1 MTIWKNFRCG
11 RESRGN
17 ELLGCGAKTP
27 NVRLRGQGGRGRACP
42 CPPKACPCPPK
53 ACPCPP
59 KACPCPPKACPCPQL
74 LSLLLLL
81 AVLLPSAHAQT
92 PPISPIDRAAAYQ
105 NALPLYQYDATRPLA
120 VKLGATQTIGTARLL
135 RFSYLSTNNQRV
147 PALLFTPHNAAAS
160 HSVPC
165 LVILHGLGGS
175 KEMMAGLAL
184 FAAKAGMRRW

>member
-1 MTIWKNFRCG
+1 MTLWKNFRCG

-42 CPPKACPCPPK
+42 CPPKACPCPR
-53 ACPCPP
+53 
-59 KACPCPPKACPCPQL
+59 L

-81 AVLLPSAHAQT
+81 AVLLSSAHAQT

-120 VKLGATQTIGTARLL
+120 LKIGATQTIGTTKFL
-135 RFSYLSTNNQRV
+135 RFSYLSTHNQRV
-147 PALLFTPHNAAAS
+147 PALLFTPPKSLRKPSRAVCDYSAR
-160 HSVPC
+160 PRRQQRDD
-165 LVILHGLGGS
+165 GR
-175 KEMMAGLAL
+175 AGPDCRP
-184 FAAKAGMRRW
+184 KRGMRRW